1 MANSKYSPL
10 KRFWS
15 LLSLDKRDIT
25 QILSYAVFAGLVNL
39 SLPLGIQAIVNFI
52 QLGEVSTSWIILIIL
67 VVLGVG
73 FVGVLQLMQLRLTE
87 DLQQKIFTR
96 SSFEFAYR
104 LPKIKFAELFN
115 AYPPELTN
123 RFFDTLSVQ
132 KGISKILIDFSS
144 AILQIIF
151 GIALLSFYHPF
162 FIFYGII
169 LIALVFMIFKYTAP
183 KGLQTS
189 LEESNY
195 KYKIAH
201 WLQEIARS
209 VNSFKL
215 SGKTSLALGKNDTLT
230 TGYLKARES
239 HFKVLVLQL
248 IQLIGF
254 KILVT
259 AGLLI
264 IGGLLVLNQQ
274 MNIGQFV
281 AAEIIILLIMASVEK
296 LILGLETLYD
306 VLTSL
311 EKIGQV
317 VDLELESHDGEEA
330 FPVPQENL
338 KLSLANVSFTYPLAK
353 EKALKNINLT
363 IESTDRICIVG
374 DNESGKTT
382 LLRVLA
388 GLLEPQEGNFLVNG
402 NKLQTLQINSY
413 RANLGSI
420 LAGESPFE
428 GTLLENIT
436 FNNPSINKE
445 KVTWALE
452 KMKLT
457 QYVNDLEKG
466 LNSSVY
472 PEGKQLPLSVA
483 KKIMLA
489 RSIVHNP
496 KLLLLKNSLEHVGE
510 KDCEGI
516 IDFLTSHKNHWALV
530 VVSSNP
536 YWAKR
541 CNKIITI
548 DKGEIVSVKTNKK

>member
-1 MANSKYSPL
+1 MAKSKYTPL

-96 SSFEFAYR
+96 SSFEFSYR
-104 LPKIKFAELFN
+104 LPKIKFTELFN

-132 KGISKILIDFSS
+132 KGISKILIDFS
-144 AILQIIF
+144 AGVLQIIF

-169 LIALVFMIFKYTAP
+169 LVALVFIIFKYTAP

-189 LEESNY
+189 LEESKY

-215 SGKTSLALGKNDTLT
+215 SGKTSLALSKNDSLT
-230 TGYLKARES
+230 TSYLKARES
-239 HFKVLVLQL
+239 HFKVLVLQF

-311 EKIGQV
+311 EKIGEV
-317 VDLELESHDGEEA
+317 VDLELENLDGEEA
-330 FPVPQENL
+330 FPIPQEPL
-338 KLSLANVSFTYPLAK
+338 KLSLTNLGFTYPLAT

-436 FNNPSINKE
+436 FNNPAISKE
-445 KVTWALE
+445 KVKWALD

-457 QYVNDLEKG
+457 QYVNELEKG
-466 LNSSVY
+466 LNSPMY
-472 PEGKQLPLSVA
+472 PEGKQLPVSVA

-489 RSIVHNP
+489 RSIVHEP
-496 KLLLLKNSLEHVGE
+496 KLLLLKDPLEHVGE
-510 KDCEGI
+510 KDSEAI
-516 IDFLTSHKNHWALV
+516 IDFITNHKNPWAVV
-530 VVSSNP
+530 VVSDNP
-536 YWAKR
+536 YWTKR
-541 CNKIITI
+541 CNKVITLK
-548 DKGEIVSVKTNKK
+548 DGELVSIKTHKK